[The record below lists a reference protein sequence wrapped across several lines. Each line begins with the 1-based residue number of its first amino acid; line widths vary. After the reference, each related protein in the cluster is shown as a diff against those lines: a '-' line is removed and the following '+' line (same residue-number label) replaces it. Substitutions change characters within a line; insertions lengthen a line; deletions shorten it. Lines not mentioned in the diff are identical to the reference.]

1 METKDGVAFAQVDP
15 MFRPPRIKRALN
27 GCVPCDLLDD
37 CKVIAPIPGTAE
49 PGDRINFHLYTPLGE
64 FFSSPMVITQDLLE
78 EREVCWHML
87 CWDYSLAPGSWVR
100 LKYVIQIQNND
111 LYDSP
116 LREYAVVT

>member
-1 METKDGVAFAQVDP
+1 M
-15 MFRPPRIKRALN
+15 RALRSSRRLQ
-27 GCVPCDLLDD
+27 GYRTHSRDRR
-37 CKVIAPIPGTAE
+37 A
-49 PGDRINFHLYTPLGE
+49 GDRINFHLYTPLGE

-100 LKYVIQIQNND
+100 LKYVVQIQNND